1 MLLRMAP
8 RTRSPRSFYP
18 NTDLRGPGL
27 NDAEAARLPPALIRY
42 AVLGL
47 LRSVR
52 KGLTFDLLARRLE
65 METVAE
71 RNALARVLDTMG
83 PDGDR
88 SLGYDS
94 WGNGWHVP
102 RRTAPSLRRRTR
114 G

>member
-1 MLLRMAP
+1 MASHA
-8 RTRSPRSFYP
+8 RFPRSSYP
-18 NTDLRGPGL
+18 NTGLRGPGL
-27 NDAEAARLPPALIRY
+27 NYHEAARLPPALIRY

-65 METVAE
+65 LETVAE
-71 RNALARVLDTMG
+71 RDALTRVLDAMG

-88 SLGYDS
+88 SLGYDG
-94 WGNGWHVP
+94 WGGNWHLP